1 MWKNLLPA
9 VYILM
14 SQLSGK
20 TIFIAVGVIAAVYF
34 IFRTD
39 GKEGF
44 RKLNTKRSCPDLL
57 VQKGP
62 KIYLYNTK
70 LAEVPGVNP
79 IMFNNLEE
87 YTEFLDW
94 QKSQGIRCPVLYLQE
109 VYDASG
115 KVICKT
121 RPCVTEP
128 QGGLPPNNAT
138 LDAKGTNFSN
148 IPDIDGT
155 TSVNGVAN
163 TNNDENGSVNG
174 VSNSGTT
181 KTSSRYLVD
190 HDNRYPNL
198 ERVKLLDSNVD
209 DPPYNIGGYPAHDP
223 TSFYHGV
230 HTPLDELD
238 VVIEKSEISPNPMDP
253 NWGGDGYTNSLI
265 QGDYYKENEILHY
278 S

>member
-1 MWKNLLPA
+1 MTQ
-9 VYILM
+9 I
-14 SQLSGK
+14 SGK

-44 RKLNTKRSCPDLL
+44 RKLNPERSCPDLL
-57 VQKGP
+57 VQKGT

-79 IMFNNLEE
+79 IMFHNLEE

-115 KVICKT
+115 KLVCKT

-128 QGGLPPNNAT
+128 QGGLPPTNAT
-138 LDAKGTNFSN
+138 LDAKGTKFSGVPE
-148 IPDIDGT
+148 IQGT
-155 TSVNGVAN
+155 TGVSG
-163 TNNDENGSVNG
+163 NGSVNG
-174 VSNSGTT
+174 VSGSGSA
-181 KTSSRYLVD
+181 KTSSAYVTN
-190 HDNRYPNL
+190 HSNRYPNL

-238 VVIEKSEISPNPMDP
+238 VKMEATKTSPNAMDP
-253 NWGGDGYTNSLI
+253 NCGGDDYTKSLI
-265 QGDYYKENEILHY
+265 EGEYYKENEVFHY
-278 S
+278 A